1 MTDAFITTAQ
11 IKVFNQNIF
20 SIITDLKRNMRAD
33 IKDIHSE
40 IIKTFDFK
48 DTTKEYLQDKN
59 QYAHN
64 QQENKFKKTGIWTLT
79 QLLMTQKRYITLFYI
94 FIHQLLNTPVNDIA
108 TSTVPFSTSK
118 IPTTSSNKSGTF
130 NPITPILDFI
140 ITFASPKK
148 DTDNFLK
155 KSSNINADS
164 YIDSAYEKSQ
174 ILRFKSEFL

>member
-64 QQENKFKKTGIWTLT
+64 KQENKLKKNRNLDSYSVTDDTKEIHYTL
-79 QLLMTQKRYITLFYI
+79 LH
-94 FIHQLLNTPVNDIA
+94 IH
-108 TSTVPFSTSK
+108 TSTFEYL
-118 IPTTSSNKSGTF
+118 KS
-130 NPITPILDFI
+130 PAILM
-140 ITFASPKK
+140 
-148 DTDNFLK
+148 
-155 KSSNINADS
+155 
-164 YIDSAYEKSQ
+164 Q
-174 ILRFKSEFL
+174 IRILIQLMRKAKF

>member
-64 QQENKFKKTGIWTLT
+64 KQENKLKKTGIWTLT

-94 FIHQLLNTPVNDIA
+94 FIHQLLNT
-108 TSTVPFSTSK
+108 
-118 IPTTSSNKSGTF
+118 
-130 NPITPILDFI
+130 
-140 ITFASPKK
+140 
-148 DTDNFLK
+148 
-155 KSSNINADS
+155 
-164 YIDSAYEKSQ
+164 
-174 ILRFKSEFL
+174 